1 MALGRMLRLSDLELP
16 NKRESQVQQ
25 EMLGDKEAFEGGV
38 NKNNWD
44 TAQVAEDEK

>member
-1 MALGRMLRLSDLELP
+1 MVLGRMLRLSELEIS

-38 NKNNWD
+38 NKNNRD
-44 TAQVAEDEK
+44 TAQVTEDEK